1 MWLMGASSVMFS
13 PDEAFMVVCMYQS
26 HQITLLW
33 PGKIPG
39 GSTSVVVVVVQ
50 FILSPSRE
58 APRISTG
65 VTSMSLPRS
74 YHLLMANGS
83 GSLGNS

>member
-1 MWLMGASSVMFS
+1 
-13 PDEAFMVVCMYQS
+13 MYQS
-26 HQITLLW
+26 CKIMLPW

-58 APRISTG
+58 APRVSTG
-65 VTSMSLPRS
+65 VTGMSLPRS
-74 YHLLMANGS
+74 HCLLTANSS
-83 GSLGNS
+83 GSSGNP